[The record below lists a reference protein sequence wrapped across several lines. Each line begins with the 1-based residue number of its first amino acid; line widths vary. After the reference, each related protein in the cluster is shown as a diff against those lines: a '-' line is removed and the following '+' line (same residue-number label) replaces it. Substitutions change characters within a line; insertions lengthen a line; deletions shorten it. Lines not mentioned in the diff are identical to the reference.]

1 METPARRWRGKPDH
15 FYYGDY
21 GCYLERARSKF
32 EIIVSR
38 LKLAQLRI
46 GEYLSDPAGDVFVSP
61 GITMELEIKTFIYE

>member
-1 METPARRWRGKPDH
+1 MWKLRRWRGKPDH

-38 LKLAQLRI
+38 LKLAQLRV
-46 GEYLSDPAGDVFVSP
+46 GEYLSDVFVSTA
-61 GITMELEIKTFIYE
+61 ITMELEIKTFIYE